1 MQSLFFFIVAL
12 SLLVVIHEYGHYWV
26 ARRCGVKVLRFSVG
40 FGKPLWSR
48 MGKNGT
54 EFVVAALPLGGY
66 VKMLDERDGVITESD
81 KAYSFNR
88 QPLRNRVAIVSAGP
102 AANLLFAIFAYWALL
117 VAGVPGIK
125 PIISDVTID
134 SPASQAAFQS
144 GDEIL
149 AVNGK
154 ATPTWNSVLQ
164 NWMHAAQKGE
174 TISVS
179 VLSGGSEIDR
189 QLTLPQLNI
198 DQGGSLLSAVGLR
211 PMRPDIPAVL
221 GEVIRGGSAEQAGL
235 KAGDKLLSANDE
247 MIEDWQSWVTLIQNS
262 AGKTLNISFQRQGV
276 IEQTRVIPE
285 AGVDNVG
292 RIGAVV
298 ATVDASIP
306 DYLVAELRYGPVG
319 ALPEAILQTW
329 QFSRTILKSLWGM
342 LAGQVSTDNLGG
354 PITIAQFAGSSA
366 EQGWVTFVSF
376 LAMISISLGI
386 LNLLPIPMLDGG
398 HLMLYLVEWIKGSP
412 VSEAVQIQSQKIGLI
427 LLLMLMVFAFTNDLT
442 RLFG

>member
-26 ARRCGVKVLRFSVG
+26 ARRCGVRVLRFSVG

-54 EFVVAALPLGGY
+54 EFVIAALPLGGY
-66 VKMLDERDGVITESD
+66 VKMLDEREGPIADSD

-88 QPLRNRVAIVSAGP
+88 QPLGNRVAIVSAGP
-102 AANLLFAIFAYWALL
+102 AANLLFAIFAYWVLL
-117 VAGVPGIK
+117 ISGIPGIK
-125 PIISDVTID
+125 PLISEVTID
-134 SPASQAAFQS
+134 SPAAQSAFQS
-144 GDEIL
+144 GDEII

-154 ATPTWNSVLQ
+154 RTPTWNSVVQ
-164 NWMHAAQKGE
+164 SWMRAAQKGE
-174 TISVS
+174 TVTVS
-179 VLSGGSEIDR
+179 VLSGGSEIER
-189 QLTLPQLNI
+189 QLTLPKLNI
-198 DQGGSLLSAVGLR
+198 DQVGSLLSAVGLQ
-211 PMRPDIPAVL
+211 PIRPDIPAVL

-235 KAGDKLLSANDE
+235 QAGDKLLSANATS
-247 MIEDWQSWVTLIQNS
+247 IEGWHSWVVLIQNN
-262 AGKTLNISFQRQGV
+262 AGETLNITFERQGN
-276 IEQTRVIPE
+276 IEQARVVPE
-285 AGVDNVG
+285 ADENNLG
-292 RIGAVV
+292 RIGAAV
-298 ATVDASIP
+298 ATVDVPVP
-306 DYLVAELRYGPVG
+306 DYLVAELRYGPLA
-319 ALPEAILQTW
+319 ALPEAALQTW
-329 QFSRTILKSLWGM
+329 QFSTTMLKSLWGM

-366 EQGWVTFVSF
+366 EQGWVTFIGF

-398 HLMLYLVEWIKGSP
+398 HLMLYLIEWFKGSP

>member
-1 MQSLFFFIVAL
+1 MQSLFFFLVAL

-54 EFVVAALPLGGY
+54 EFVIAALPLGGY
-66 VKMLDERDGVITESD
+66 VKMLDEREGAIADSD

-102 AANLLFAIFAYWALL
+102 AANLLFAIFAYWVLL
-117 VAGVPGIK
+117 ISGIPGIK
-125 PIISDVTID
+125 PLISEVTMD
-134 SPASQAAFQS
+134 SPAAQSAFQS
-144 GDEIL
+144 GDEII

-154 ATPTWNSVLQ
+154 KTPTWNSVVQ
-164 NWMHAAQKGE
+164 SWMRAAQKGE
-174 TISVS
+174 TVTVS
-179 VLSGGSEIDR
+179 VLSGGSEIER

-198 DQGGSLLSAVGLR
+198 DQVGSLLSVVGLQ
-211 PMRPDIPAVL
+211 PIRPDIPAVL
-221 GEVIRGGSAEQAGL
+221 SEVIRGGSAEQAGL
-235 KAGDKLLSANDE
+235 QAGDKLLSANADS
-247 MIEDWQSWVTLIQNS
+247 IEDWQSWVTLIQNS
-262 AGKTLNISFQRQGV
+262 AGETLSITFERQGN
-276 IEQTRVIPE
+276 IEQTLVMPE
-285 AGVDNVG
+285 ADENNLG
-292 RIGAVV
+292 RIGAAV
-298 ATVDASIP
+298 ATVDVPVP
-306 DYLVAELRYGPVG
+306 DYLVAEQRYGPLA
-319 ALPEAILQTW
+319 ALPEAALQTW
-329 QFSRTILKSLWGM
+329 QFSTTMLKSLWGM

-366 EQGWVTFVSF
+366 EQGWVTFISF

-398 HLMLYLVEWIKGSP
+398 HLMLYFIEWIKGSP

>member
-1 MQSLFFFIVAL
+1 MQSLFFFLVAL

-54 EFVVAALPLGGY
+54 EFVIAALPLGGY
-66 VKMLDERDGVITESD
+66 VKMLDEREGAIADSD

-102 AANLLFAIFAYWALL
+102 AANLLFAIFAYWVLL
-117 VAGVPGIK
+117 ISGIPGIK
-125 PIISDVTID
+125 PLISEVTMD
-134 SPASQAAFQS
+134 SPAAQSAFQS
-144 GDEIL
+144 GDEII

-154 ATPTWNSVLQ
+154 KTPTWNSVVQ
-164 NWMHAAQKGE
+164 SWMRAAQKGE
-174 TISVS
+174 TVTVS

-189 QLTLPQLNI
+189 QLTLPKLNI
-198 DQGGSLLSAVGLR
+198 DQVGGLLSAVGLQ
-211 PMRPDIPAVL
+211 PIRPDIPAVL

-235 KAGDKLLSANDE
+235 QAGDKLLSANADS
-247 MIEDWQSWVTLIQNS
+247 IEDWQSWVTLIQNS
-262 AGKTLNISFQRQGV
+262 AGETLNITFERQGN
-276 IEQTRVIPE
+276 IEQTLVMPE
-285 AGVDNVG
+285 ADENNLG
-292 RIGAVV
+292 RIGAAV
-298 ATVDASIP
+298 ATVDVPVP
-306 DYLVAELRYGPVG
+306 DYLVAEQRYGPLA
-319 ALPEAILQTW
+319 ALPEAALQTW
-329 QFSRTILKSLWGM
+329 QFSTTMLKSLWGM

-366 EQGWVTFVSF
+366 EQGWVTFISF

-398 HLMLYLVEWIKGSP
+398 HLMLYFIEWIKGSP

>member
-66 VKMLDERDGVITESD
+66 VKMLDERDDAITESD
-81 KAYSFNR
+81 KAYSLNR

-134 SPASQAAFQS
+134 SPAAQAAFQS

-154 ATPTWNSVLQ
+154 VTPTWNSVLQ
-164 NWMHAAQKGE
+164 NWMQAAQKGE
-174 TISVS
+174 TVSVS

-198 DQGGSLLSAVGLR
+198 DQVGSLLSAVGLR

-262 AGKTLNISFQRQGV
+262 AGETLKISFQRQGI
-276 IEQTRVIPE
+276 IEQTSVIPE
-285 AGVDNVG
+285 ADQDNIG

-298 ATVDASIP
+298 ATVDTPIP

-329 QFSRTILKSLWGM
+329 QFSTTILKSLWGM

-366 EQGWVTFVSF
+366 EQGWVTFISF

-398 HLMLYLVEWIKGSP
+398 HLVLYLIEWIKGSP

-427 LLLMLMVFAFTNDLT
+427 LLLILMVFAFTNDLT

>member
-174 TISVS
+174 TVSVS